1 VAKRERFDAAILDMN
16 LRGESVY
23 PLADL
28 LVAKGTPFIF
38 VTGYSKAG
46 VESRFA
52 GINIVEK
59 PATHE
64 ALQKALSGL
73 FAPVPP
79 ATAAAASRQ
88 SRAAI

>member
-1 VAKRERFDAAILDMN
+1 MMN

-23 PLADL
+23 PLADM

-52 GINIVEK
+52 GVTIVEK

-64 ALQKALSGL
+64 ALQKALNGL
-73 FAPVPP
+73 FAKP
-79 ATAAAASRQ
+79 APAIAPAASRQ
-88 SRAAI
+88 SRAAL